1 MTALF
6 PIPQTAAITMTLPQ
20 FVTVPATPAR
30 RYYAVITENCASNAV
45 PLVVVHGI
53 SRNAAELA
61 MRFGEIA
68 ALHGIPVIAPLFERK
83 SFGRYQQVRDP
94 EGGPHCDDALFDI
107 LADAAVR
114 FGVNE
119 AQCNLFGFSGGAQFA
134 HRFAMLHPH
143 RVRHCIAAA
152 AGWYTMPDG
161 TLPWPLGLQD
171 GPVPID
177 QAALADVRFDVLVGS
192 LDRKQDKA
200 LRRSDAI
207 DAVQGVHRLQR
218 ARRWDRAMRKAGLS
232 GGLTIIPG
240 LSHAFGDAVQLGLV
254 PLVLHQLGAG
264 RAKTEEPE
272 T

>member
-30 RYYAVITENCASNAV
+30 RYYAVIPENCASDAV

-61 MRFGEIA
+61 LRFGELA
-68 ALHGIPVIAPLFERK
+68 ALHGIPVIAPLFERG

-94 EGGPHCDDALFDI
+94 DGALHCDDALFDI

-114 FGVNE
+114 FGMHG

-143 RVRHCIAAA
+143 KVRHCIAAA
-152 AGWYTMPDG
+152 AGWYTMPDCC
-161 TLPWPLGLQD
+161 LPWPLGLQD
-171 GPVPID
+171 APGPID
-177 QAALADVRFDVLVGS
+177 HAALADVRFDVLVGS
-192 LDRKQDKA
+192 LDRRQDKA

-218 ARRWDRAMRKAGLS
+218 ARRWDRAMRKAGFS
-232 GGLTIIPG
+232 CGLTIIPG

-264 RAKTEEPE
+264 RAKPEEPE